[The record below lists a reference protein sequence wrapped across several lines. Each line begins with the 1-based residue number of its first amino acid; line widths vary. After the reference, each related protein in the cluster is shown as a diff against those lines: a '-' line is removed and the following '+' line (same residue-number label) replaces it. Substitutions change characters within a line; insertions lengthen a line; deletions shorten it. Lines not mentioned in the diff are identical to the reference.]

1 MKSCPS
7 CSCKVHPA
15 FSAGGSTRSTR
26 YPTETFFPRRR
37 QSFSPRLLPACLP
50 SANFRLVGSRCAP
63 LRYRQEV
70 EEEECQRACANAS
83 SACQNPYLRA
93 VMRTR
98 GARAMKNQAESVGK
112 NPAKRCAVTPLPSR
126 CPSDSITVSLIG
138 FVQLVIHRDSCWAAH
153 SAGTWC
159 AHTLTHTHRIQSV
172 SWRKLTHTCRHGAV
186 GGKKLSILLSLS
198 LFRASRP
205 VSPPRRTGGLHLQ
218 RVRSAALPSPFIM
231 SIKHVHCGSFF
242 PQSRL

>member
-70 EEEECQRACANAS
+70 EEEEECQRACANAS

-159 AHTLTHTHRIQSV
+159 AHTLSHTHTASNQSPGGN
-172 SWRKLTHTCRHGAV
+172 SHICRHGAV

-198 LFRASRP
+198 LSFSSFSTGFP
-205 VSPPRRTGGLHLQ
+205 PSEDGWSP
-218 RVRSAALPSPFIM
+218 SAASAQR
-231 SIKHVHCGSFF
+231 STS
-242 PQSRL
+242 